1 VTLMCRVYGVTR
13 AGYYAW
19 RSRERSERER
29 QNAALTEQI
38 RAVHAESRGIYGS
51 PRVHQVL
58 RRRGHKVGENRVA
71 RLMRRHVIKARVAK
85 IRYTSPATQRYFD
98 SVRNTQLDLQLER
111 PDQVWVGDI
120 TYLKV
125 GAIYRYLAVVM
136 DKYSRRVL
144 GWSYGPRKDV
154 ALTLRALNSAV
165 RRRHPKPGLV
175 FHTDRGTEY
184 AAAAFKRR
192 LAELR
197 IKQSMNRPG
206 KVTDNAFIESFF
218 HSMKADI
225 YHGVRFE
232 EDLAIRMALQR
243 YVPFYNSDRLHSSL
257 HYVSPATFE
266 QQARGAGCQ

>member
-1 VTLMCRVYGVTR
+1 MCRLYGVTR

-29 QNAALTEQI
+29 QNEALSEQI
-38 RAVHAESRGIYGS
+38 RAVHADSRGIYGS

-58 RRRGHKVGENRVA
+58 RQHGHKVGENRVA
-71 RLMRRHVIKARVAK
+71 RLMRRHDIKARVAK
-85 IRYTSPATQRYFD
+85 IRYTRPATQRYFD
-98 SVRNTQLDLQLER
+98 SVRNQQLDVTLER

-125 GAIYRYLAVVM
+125 GTLYRYLAVVM

-154 ALTLRALNSAV
+154 ALTLRALNSAI
-165 RRRHPKPGLV
+165 RRRRPKPGLV

-184 AAAAFKRR
+184 AAASFKRR

-197 IKQSMNRPG
+197 ITQSMNRPG

-218 HSMKADI
+218 HSMKAEI

-232 EDLAIRMALQR
+232 EDVTIREALKS
-243 YVPFYNSDRLHSSL
+243 YVPFYNTDRLHSSL

-266 QQARGAGCQ
+266 QQALGAGCQ